1 MITKIER
8 LKSTPIKDPADS
20 DGDGMQSF
28 LHISAFNRRQFLSV

>member
-1 MITKIER
+1 MIKKIER

-20 DGDGMQSF
+20 DGMQSF